1 MFCGVNWVSATFK
14 SSPKEIAAVVLLLS
28 VYFSPLSPRDQRAGS
43 ASQAPAEQFWE
54 IGILF
59 EVTAVDGTGNGA
71 GASPAAGS
79 HPQALPVLG
88 CELGIMGLHTVASL
102 TSVISVHF
110 EDYYL

>member
-1 MFCGVNWVSATFK
+1 MDRT
-14 SSPKEIAAVVLLLS
+14 
-28 VYFSPLSPRDQRAGS
+28 D
-43 ASQAPAEQFWE
+43 
-54 IGILF
+54 
-59 EVTAVDGTGNGA
+59 NGA